1 MRNIK
6 VSIIIPIYKSE
17 KYLSK
22 CIDSIIAQE
31 YSNWEILLIDDGS
44 PDKSGEICD
53 EYAKRDNR
61 IKVFH
66 KENGGVSSARNLGLD
81 NIEGDYVTFV
91 DSDDWLSEET
101 LTLCS
106 SYFDKYEIIRFSMVY
121 VESLIEDNNRKLVL
135 PFSESKNIIMQRIL
149 GRNSL
154 LGVCGG
160 LYKADL
166 FNNLSIR
173 FDSKFVMAEDWLVL
187 CQLVS
192 KCHNIIDLPNVCY
205 CYNKMNEDS
214 CSNNPSIK
222 KVEQCFIV
230 LDIIW
235 KEQNIKQ
242 LYSESLY
249 RSLCILTK
257 SLFSI
262 FIRESQTPKQFIQRT
277 KSKKYLY
284 DNLKI
289 YQIIKA
295 KISIID
301 KMFLCMGCTNYGKF
315 ILAVFTILKKIVSWV
330 KI

>member
-1 MRNIK
+1 MKDIK

-17 KYLSK
+17 KYLYK
-22 CIDSIIAQE
+22 CIDSIIEQE
-31 YSNWEILLIDDGS
+31 YSNWEMLLIDDGS

-91 DSDDWLSEET
+91 DSDDWLSENT

-106 SYFDKYEIIRFSMVY
+106 SYFGKYEIIRFSMVY
-121 VESLIEDNNRKLVL
+121 VESLVEGNNRKLVL
-135 PFSESKNIIMQRIL
+135 PFSESKNVIMQRIL

-166 FNNLSIR
+166 FNNPSIR
-173 FDSKFVMAEDWLVL
+173 FNPNLAMAEDWLTL
-187 CQLVS
+187 CQLVN
-192 KCHNIIDLPNVCY
+192 KCHSIIDLPDVCY
-205 CYNKMNEDS
+205 CYNILNENS

-222 KVEQCFIV
+222 KVEQCFIA
-230 LDIIW
+230 LDIIR
-235 KEQNIKQ
+235 KEQNIKH
-242 LYSESLY
+242 LYFEALY

-262 FIRESQTPKQFIQRT
+262 LLRECQTPKQFIQRVN
-277 KSKKYLY
+277 SKKYLY
-284 DNLKI
+284 ENLKI
-289 YQIIKA
+289 YRIIKT
-295 KISIID
+295 KIPIID
-301 KMFLCMGCTNYGKF
+301 KMLLCVGCTNYGKSMLS
-315 ILAVFTILKKIVSWV
+315 IFTLFKR
-330 KI
+330 

>member
-1 MRNIK
+1 MKDIK

-31 YSNWEILLIDDGS
+31 YSNWEMLLIDDGS

-66 KENGGVSSARNLGLD
+66 KENGGVSSARSLGMD

-91 DSDDWLSEET
+91 DSDDWLLENA

-106 SYFDKYEIIRFSMVY
+106 SYFGKYEIIRFSMVY
-121 VESLIEDNNRKLVL
+121 VESFVEDNNRKLIL
-135 PFSESKNIIMQRIL
+135 PFSESKNAIMQRIL
-149 GRNSL
+149 GRKSL

-166 FNNLSIR
+166 FNNPSIR
-173 FDSKFVMAEDWLVL
+173 FDPNFVMAEDWLVL

-192 KCHNIIDLPNVCY
+192 KCHSIIDLSDVCY
-205 CYNKMNEDS
+205 CYNIMNESS

-235 KEQNIKQ
+235 KEQKIKQ

-257 SLFSI
+257 ALFSI
-262 FIRESQTPKQFIQRT
+262 FLRESQTPKQFIQRIN
-277 KSKKYLY
+277 SKKYLY
-284 DNLKI
+284 DKLNI
-289 YQIIKA
+289 YRIIKA
-295 KISIID
+295 KIPIID
-301 KMFLCMGCTNYGKF
+301 KMFLCIG
-315 ILAVFTILKKIVSWV
+315 
-330 KI
+330 